1 MLWSAFSLN
10 KFHYLFFSA
19 IDRQYWRNLVVEF
32 QISECSHRKKFL
44 ILSRIKDREI
54 LLIMQ
59 LCSKAYLRHIESSM
73 VWSWCH
79 GAVITRITQFYY
91 HSFLF
96 FSLTKGKNLKASF
109 FGKIQLHVGYTNPC
123 PSHHHNFEFVD
134 FMFHFNI
141 PLVIFAQVK
150 NSLRYKRS
158 CLRLVKKLTG
168 KFMRVNELYFLIEY
182 KILEGFVWRRHE
194 SAQ

>member
-1 MLWSAFSLN
+1 MLKSISQTHR
-10 KFHYLFFSA
+10 KFYGVIVVSWGGDYSDDIILLSFFS
-19 IDRQYWRNLVVEF
+19 
-32 QISECSHRKKFL
+32 
-44 ILSRIKDREI
+44 
-54 LLIMQ
+54 
-59 LCSKAYLRHIESSM
+59 
-73 VWSWCH
+73 
-79 GAVITRITQFYY
+79 
-91 HSFLF
+91 F

-182 KILEGFVWRRHE
+182 KILEGFV
-194 SAQ
+194 